1 MSEEQKPV
9 EAIEYEDDD
18 WLMALDAEEYDDGDL
33 CEVCALNY
41 EQRDDTQ
48 AEILIDSGSEVTVCP
63 KKFADKLGT
72 NQPDA
77 LLKLIAVDGSH

>member
-18 WLMALDAEEYDDGDL
+18 WVMALDAEECDDGDL
-33 CEVCALNY
+33 CEVCAVNY

-48 AEILIDSGSEVTVCP
+48 AEISIDSGSEVTVCP
-63 KKFADKLGT
+63 KKFADQLGPS
-72 NQPDA
+72 QADA
-77 LLKLIAVDGSH
+77 RL